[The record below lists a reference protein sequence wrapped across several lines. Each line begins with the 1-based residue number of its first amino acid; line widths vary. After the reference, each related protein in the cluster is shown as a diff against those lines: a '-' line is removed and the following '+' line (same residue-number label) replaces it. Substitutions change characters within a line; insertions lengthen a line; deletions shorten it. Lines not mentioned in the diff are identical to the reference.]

1 MDANKRKVTTSKDY
15 RVEIMTRLFLVRH
28 GQSEWNAVGKWQGQA
43 DPPLSELGT
52 KQACQAAS
60 QLPEFGLLASS
71 TLERAK
77 QTATIFAE
85 ATEWNLEDIVVEDR
99 IKERDAGAFS
109 GLTRVE
115 IDEQFPGFLGNDIW
129 PDDWES
135 DTKLV
140 DRLLA
145 GLNRITSLLDQS
157 SNTRSRD
164 VVAVSHGGCI
174 YALENLCGEKY
185 ERIPNLA
192 GRWFE
197 ITATD
202 ITLGERMHL
211 LSPEEETLADHLI
224 I

>member
-1 MDANKRKVTTSKDY
+1 
-15 RVEIMTRLFLVRH
+15 MTRLFLVRH

-43 DPPLSELGT
+43 DPPLSELGV
-52 KQACQAAS
+52 KQAFRAAS
-60 QLPEFGLLASS
+60 QLPEFGLLAAS

-77 QTATIFAE
+77 QTANIFAE
-85 ATEWNLEDIVVEDR
+85 ATAWNQADIVIEDR

-109 GLTRVE
+109 GLTRIE

-135 DTKLV
+135 DRNLI
-140 DRLLA
+140 DRLLV
-145 GLNRITSLLDQS
+145 GLKRITSLLSES
-157 SNTRSRD
+157 SNIQHKN

-174 YALENLCGEKY
+174 YALENLCGERY

-197 ITATD
+197 ITGTN

-211 LSPEEETLADHLI
+211 LPPEEETLAGHLVI
-224 I
+224 

>member
-1 MDANKRKVTTSKDY
+1 
-15 RVEIMTRLFLVRH
+15 MTRLFLVRH
-28 GQSEWNAVGKWQGQA
+28 GQSEWNALGKWQGQA
-43 DPPLSELGT
+43 DPPLSELGA
-52 KQACQAAS
+52 KQAFQAAS
-60 QLPEFGLLASS
+60 QLPAFGLLAAS

-77 QTATIFAE
+77 QTANIFAE
-85 ATEWNLEDIVVEDR
+85 ATAWNREDIVVEDR

-115 IDEQFPGFLGNDIW
+115 IDQQFPGYLGNDIW
-129 PDDWES
+129 PDDWEP
-135 DTKLV
+135 DKNLV
-140 DRLLA
+140 DRLLV
-145 GLNRITSLLDQS
+145 GLERITSLIDQS
-157 SNTRSRD
+157 SNTKNKD

-174 YALENLCGEKY
+174 YALENLCGERY

-197 ITATD
+197 ISPTN

-211 LSPEEETLADHLI
+211 LPPEEETLADHLI